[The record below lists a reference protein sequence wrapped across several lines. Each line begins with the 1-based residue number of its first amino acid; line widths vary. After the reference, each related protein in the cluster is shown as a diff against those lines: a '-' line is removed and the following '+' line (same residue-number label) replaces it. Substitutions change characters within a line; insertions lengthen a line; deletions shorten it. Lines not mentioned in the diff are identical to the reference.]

1 MSECDLEMIFESLT
15 CFFLSS
21 ELSNSACLINGANP
35 KFENFEICVGDYIEM
50 TEIEA
55 RGSQK
60 MDGSL

>member
-1 MSECDLEMIFESLT
+1 MIFKSLT

-35 KFENFEICVGDYIEM
+35 KFENFENYAGDYIEM

>member
-1 MSECDLEMIFESLT
+1 MIFESLT
-15 CFFLSS
+15 CFFLSP

-55 RGSQK
+55 RRSQK